1 MLYNN
6 LDLKKN
12 IFLHAREDQKM
23 GLGRQMAAIR
33 VVIWKGLIFSTGP
46 YGNPWTIR
54 GPLDHTGPPSSPPTQ
69 K

>member
-46 YGNPWTIR
+46 YGIITFLSHLFR
-54 GPLDHTGPPSSPPTQ
+54 GLFIFFIS
-69 K
+69 